1 VSNTFRNFCEV
12 VQKIAETRRTSEKV
26 SIFTQY
32 LRQLVD
38 EKDVALAVRF
48 IGEGAMGAK
57 SVSKV
62 FIGHHTISKLAAEYC
77 EIDYEKVFRP
87 SKTATGSSS
96 ETIEK
101 LFENIESV
109 RGKRKD
115 IQLHLHDIDERFQ
128 RLSNLRKK
136 VEKESSLTEIWSEL
150 SPLEVK
156 YFIRIMGSGSLR
168 IGFETRSILSAIAQC
183 YNADPEKVRY
193 THMLT
198 GSLEETVIMSKNANL
213 DEAEFQLYQP
223 IAFMLASPYDQ
234 LTVDNISE
242 YVAEEKFDGMR
253 CQIHVGEQGVKLFSR
268 DLNEITDSFPEVERD
283 FEVLK
288 ANSFPDC
295 LLDGELCVFRDN
307 TIQSFQ
313 DLQKRMGVK
322 SPSVKI
328 LNDYPVVFIAYDIL
342 YLKGKTLFNQR
353 LVARRK
359 MLVDLSKTFSFR
371 MVSQYHISDE
381 TEMMDFFRRAIQHGN
396 EGLMLKHMD
405 SKYEYGQ
412 RKKSWLKVKE
422 PGGSLDV
429 VIIYATAGSGKRGGT
444 YSDFTLGINVM
455 DDERFDQDFIPIGKA
470 YSGYSDEELK
480 RLNVAIKPL
489 IRDRFGPTLSL
500 EPQIVVEIEF
510 DEIQENKR
518 TKAGFTLRFP
528 RFRCIRWEKSP
539 AETDTLAEVRRMY
552 NEKITRLRLPQNENP
567 SFG

>member
-1 VSNTFRNFCEV
+1 
-12 VQKIAETRRTSEKV
+12 
-26 SIFTQY
+26 
-32 LRQLVD
+32 
-38 EKDVALAVRF
+38 
-48 IGEGAMGAK
+48 
-57 SVSKV
+57 
-62 FIGHHTISKLAAEYC
+62 
-77 EIDYEKVFRP
+77 
-87 SKTATGSSS
+87 
-96 ETIEK
+96 
-101 LFENIESV
+101 
-109 RGKRKD
+109 
-115 IQLHLHDIDERFQ
+115 
-128 RLSNLRKK
+128 
-136 VEKESSLTEIWSEL
+136 
-150 SPLEVK
+150 
-156 YFIRIMGSGSLR
+156 
-168 IGFETRSILSAIAQC
+168 
-183 YNADPEKVRY
+183 
-193 THMLT
+193 
-198 GSLEETVIMSKNANL
+198 
-213 DEAEFQLYQP
+213 
-223 IAFMLASPYDQ
+223 
-234 LTVDNISE
+234 
-242 YVAEEKFDGMR
+242 
-253 CQIHVGEQGVKLFSR
+253 
-268 DLNEITDSFPEVERD
+268 
-283 FEVLK
+283 
-288 ANSFPDC
+288 
-295 LLDGELCVFRDN
+295 
-307 TIQSFQ
+307 
-313 DLQKRMGVK
+313 
-322 SPSVKI
+322 
-328 LNDYPVVFIAYDIL
+328 
-342 YLKGKTLFNQR
+342 
-353 LVARRK
+353 

>member
-12 VQKIAETRRTSEKV
+12 VQSIAETRRTSEKV
-26 SIFTQY
+26 SIFTRY
-32 LRQLVD
+32 LGQLTD
-38 EKDVALAVRF
+38 EQDVTLAVRF
-48 IGEGAMGAK
+48 IGEGAVGSK
-57 SVSKV
+57 STEKVSV
-62 FIGHHTISKLAAEYC
+62 GHHTISKLAAEYC

-115 IQLHLHDIDERFQ
+115 IQLHLREIDERFQ
-128 RLSNLRKK
+128 RMSNLRKK
-136 VEKESSLTEIWSEL
+136 VEKESFLTEIWSEL

-168 IGFETRSILSAIAQC
+168 IGFETRSILSSIAQC
-183 YNADPEKVRY
+183 YGADPEKVRY

-234 LTVDNISE
+234 LSNDSITN

-253 CQIHVGEQGVKLFSR
+253 CQVHVGVEGVKLFSR
-268 DLNEITDSFPEVERD
+268 DLNEITDSFPEVVRD
-283 FEVLK
+283 LEMLK
-288 ANSFPDC
+288 SNSFPDC

-322 SPSVKI
+322 SPSTKL
-328 LNDYPVVFIAYDIL
+328 LNEFPVVFIAYDVL
-342 YLKGKTLFNQR
+342 YLNGKTLLNQS

-359 MLVDLSKTFSFR
+359 RLADLNKTFSFR
-371 MVSQYHISDE
+371 MVSQFHISNE
-381 TEMMDFFRRAIQHGN
+381 TEMMELFRRAIQHGN
-396 EGLMLKHMD
+396 EGLMLKHVD

-480 RLNVAIKPL
+480 RLQAAIKPL
-489 IRDRFGPTLSL
+489 IRERFGPTLSL

-528 RFRCIRWEKSP
+528 RFRRIRWEKSP

-552 NEKITRLRLPQNENP
+552 KEKMTRLRLPQNENP